1 MFTGN
6 RAAGTPA
13 NGRGGSKNC
22 RSGAPSECDVT
33 SVSKHCVRDVICVVL
48 QAEEQALAA
57 IVQERDEALMM
68 KRKME
73 EDARR
78 IAEEEERLR

>member
-6 RAAGTPA
+6 RAAGTTA
-13 NGRGGSKNC
+13 NGRGGSKDC
-22 RSGAPSECDVT
+22 RGGAPSECDVT
-33 SVSKHCVRDVICVVL
+33 IASNHCVRDVMCVLL

>member
-1 MFTGN
+1 MEEEEARIAEAERQVSVTSPLL
-6 RAAGTPA
+6 RTAVA
-13 NGRGGSKNC
+13 
-22 RSGAPSECDVT
+22 CDVM
-33 SVSKHCVRDVICVVL
+33 CVLL